1 MKNYD
6 ERWRTLQGY
15 LELVHLSDCAVA
27 ITVAIAVAIAVAV
40 ARSRCVS
47 ILLIS

>member
-6 ERWRTLQGY
+6 ERWRTLQGN

-27 ITVAIAVAIAVAV
+27 IAVAIAVAV
-40 ARSRCVS
+40 ARGRCVS